1 MSHLIDEHCFV
12 NAKLLYQKIHS
23 FPPCKIPNLFDIFY
37 ANHLNF
43 AEFSGN
49 IKWEKVREVFRFLTR
64 IICLLDTTFHPCN
77 FSFFFFV
84 GTKLLLYPSLDMDAS
99 FFRVRPYHPPAESRR
114 AGREIYRMEN
124 SVSSAAL
131 NAAREQLD
139 AAEAAR
145 EVILL
150 QHIANGVIIDSRT
163 VQIAPDVVIAPGA
176 VILAGTILRGRTVI
190 GAGCIIG
197 PNTLIEDSIV
207 DEGSTVNAS
216 QVYSSHIG
224 PHNNIGP
231 FTHVRVN
238 TVTDY
243 GVHLGAYVE
252 TKNSNFAR
260 GNTVSHLTYIGDS
273 DVGKYCNFG
282 CGTVTCNYDGKDKF
296 RTQIGDYCFI
306 GCNTNLVAPVKVG
319 DGAYTAAGSTITK
332 DVPAQAL
339 GIARDRQTNL
349 EGWAES
355 KMEAYIAKKKKLED
369 EQSK

>member
-1 MSHLIDEHCFV
+1 MGES
-12 NAKLLYQKIHS
+12 S
-23 FPPCKIPNLFDIFY
+23 R
-37 ANHLNF
+37 
-43 AEFSGN
+43 G
-49 IKWEKVREVFRFLTR
+49 
-64 IICLLDTTFHPCN
+64 
-77 FSFFFFV
+77 FSFSDADYPSVGYNFLSLQFQLFFFV
-84 GTKLLLYPSLDMDAS
+84 GAKLLLYPSLDMDAS
-99 FFRVRPYHPPAESRR
+99 FFRVGPYHPPAGSRR

-306 GCNTNLVAPVKVG
+306 GCNTNLVAPVTIG

-332 DVPAQAL
+332 DVPPQAL
-339 GIARDRQTNL
+339 GIARERQTNL
-349 EGWAES
+349 DGWAEP
-355 KMEAYIAKKKKLED
+355 KMEAYIIKKQKLEK
-369 EQSK
+369 EQG

>member
-1 MSHLIDEHCFV
+1 MQNPISEQ
-12 NAKLLYQKIHS
+12 A
-23 FPPCKIPNLFDIFY
+23 
-37 ANHLNF
+37 
-43 AEFSGN
+43 
-49 IKWEKVREVFRFLTR
+49 
-64 IICLLDTTFHPCN
+64 
-77 FSFFFFV
+77 
-84 GTKLLLYPSLDMDAS
+84 
-99 FFRVRPYHPPAESRR
+99 R
-114 AGREIYRMEN
+114 A
-124 SVSSAAL
+124 AAL
-131 NAAREQLD
+131 AQLD

-145 EVILL
+145 EDILV
-150 QHIANGVIIDSRT
+150 QHIANGVVINSRT
-163 VQIAPDVVIAPGA
+163 VQIDPEVVIAPGA
-176 VILAGTILRGRTVI
+176 VILAGTILRGKTVI
-190 GAGCIIG
+190 GAGCVIG
-197 PNTLIEDSIV
+197 PNTLIEDSTV
-207 DEGSTVNAS
+207 DEGTTVNAS
-216 QVYSSHIG
+216 QIYGSHIG

-339 GIARDRQTNL
+339 GIARERQTNL
-349 EGWAES
+349 DGWAEP
-355 KMEAYIAKKKKLED
+355 KMEAVDAAAPAGSEPGLVAVDTDGLYAFLQAQLGDAMTADCLNKIMANRLPTRITALAGQSGDKLVPADLTLKKRAGAENCYDFSAALLTATDSTAAAQVSGTITMVKED
-369 EQSK
+369 GRWKASAITLNL

>member
-1 MSHLIDEHCFV
+1 
-12 NAKLLYQKIHS
+12 
-23 FPPCKIPNLFDIFY
+23 
-37 ANHLNF
+37 
-43 AEFSGN
+43 
-49 IKWEKVREVFRFLTR
+49 
-64 IICLLDTTFHPCN
+64 
-77 FSFFFFV
+77 
-84 GTKLLLYPSLDMDAS
+84 
-99 FFRVRPYHPPAESRR
+99 
-114 AGREIYRMEN
+114 MEN
-124 SVSSAAL
+124 CVSSAAL
-131 NAAREQLD
+131 DAARTRLD

-145 EVILL
+145 ETILL

-163 VQIAPDVVIAPGA
+163 VQIAPGA
-176 VILAGTILRGRTVI
+176 VILAGTILRGHTII

-207 DEGSTVNAS
+207 DEGTTVNAS
-216 QVYSSHIG
+216 QVYGSHLG

-296 RTQIGDYCFI
+296 RTTIGDYCFI
-306 GCNTNLVAPVKVG
+306 GCNTNLVAPVTIG
-319 DGAYTAAGSTITK
+319 DHAFTAAGSTIGH
-332 DVPAQAL
+332 DVPAGAL
-339 GIARDRQTNL
+339 GIERAKQAEIDGWGERKL
-349 EGWAES
+349 E
-355 KMEAYIAKKKKLED
+355 KYIAKKQKLEAD
-369 EQSK
+369 QNK

>member
-1 MSHLIDEHCFV
+1 
-12 NAKLLYQKIHS
+12 
-23 FPPCKIPNLFDIFY
+23 
-37 ANHLNF
+37 
-43 AEFSGN
+43 
-49 IKWEKVREVFRFLTR
+49 
-64 IICLLDTTFHPCN
+64 
-77 FSFFFFV
+77 
-84 GTKLLLYPSLDMDAS
+84 
-99 FFRVRPYHPPAESRR
+99 
-114 AGREIYRMEN
+114 MEN
-124 SVSSAAL
+124 CVSSAAL
-131 NAAREQLD
+131 DAARTRLD

-145 EVILL
+145 ETILL

-163 VQIAPDVVIAPGA
+163 VQIAPDVQIAPGA
-176 VILAGTILRGRTVI
+176 VILAGTILRGHTII

-207 DEGSTVNAS
+207 DEGTTVNAS
-216 QVYSSHIG
+216 QVYGSHLG

-273 DVGKYCNFG
+273 D
-282 CGTVTCNYDGKDKF
+282 GTVTCNYDGKDKF
-296 RTQIGDYCFI
+296 RTTIGDYCFI

-319 DGAYTAAGSTITK
+319 NGAYTAAGSTITQ

-339 GIARDRQTNL
+339 GIARERQTNL
-349 EGWAES
+349 EGWAEP
-355 KMEAYIAKKKKLED
+355 KMEAYIAKKQKLEAD
-369 EQSK
+369 QNK